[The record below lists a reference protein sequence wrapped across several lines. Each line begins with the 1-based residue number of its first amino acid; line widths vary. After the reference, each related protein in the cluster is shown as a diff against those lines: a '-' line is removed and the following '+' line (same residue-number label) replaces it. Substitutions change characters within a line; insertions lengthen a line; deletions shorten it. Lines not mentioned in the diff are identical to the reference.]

1 MAAPFKESSLLSALQ
16 RAAFEKWKASRSYM
30 KERSYPTSNVA
41 GEDFDCHVDVTL
53 DIQEDGNVN
62 VLLNV
67 SGRNE
72 PPYANQSQNV
82 LDVPRDMQTSPHQ
95 PEFPYKGHTEGGLQS
110 DTDLCR
116 PQKLYM
122 YFLELQRLKGIKDI
136 EPNPNSKCG
145 SPKIAY
151 DGGLSELQRAAFEKW
166 SNDEEMDQFATIKF
180 ASLNLKDDDSM
191 QPSMGTLKGDT
202 NSVLE
207 PELVLNKVEL

>member
-1 MAAPFKESSLLSALQ
+1 MAAPYKESSLLSALQ
-16 RAAFEKWKASRSYM
+16 RAAFENWKDSRSYV
-30 KERSYPTSNVA
+30 KERSYPTSNVP
-41 GEDFDCHVDVTL
+41 GGDFDCHVDLTL
-53 DIQEDGNVN
+53 EIQDDGNVN

-72 PPYANQSQNV
+72 PPYANQSQDV
-82 LDVPRDMQTSPHQ
+82 LDIPRDMQTSPYQ
-95 PEFPYKGHTEGGLQS
+95 PEVPYKGHNEGGLQC

-122 YFLELQRLKGIKDI
+122 YFLELQRLKGIKVI
-136 EPNPNSKCG
+136 EPNTNSKFG

-151 DGGLSELQRAAFEKW
+151 EGGLSELQRAAFEKW
-166 SNDEEMDQFATIKF
+166 SNAEEMDQF

-191 QPSMGTLKGDT
+191 QPTMGTLKGDT

-207 PELVLNKVEL
+207 PDLVLNKVEL